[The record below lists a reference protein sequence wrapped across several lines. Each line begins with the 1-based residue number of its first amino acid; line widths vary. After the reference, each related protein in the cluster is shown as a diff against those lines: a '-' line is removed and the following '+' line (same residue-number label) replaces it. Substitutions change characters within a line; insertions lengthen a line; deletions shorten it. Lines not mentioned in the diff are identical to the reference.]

1 MQDEHTPDLKADLT
15 GRANWSLAGRTL
27 KRTFDIGFVFVALP
41 FCIPA
46 CLIAILAIKI
56 DSRGPVIYSTDR
68 VGKNARLFRLYKF
81 RSMNADPSAS
91 GPGLTYSGDPRITRV
106 GRWLRRTKFDEFPQ
120 ILNVLKGEMS
130 IVGPRPE
137 APEYVDHYTDMQRT
151 ALAVRPGLTSL
162 AQVAY
167 RDEEEL
173 IPAEDPVQYYLD
185 EIMPRKLEFDAA
197 YVLKWNIWM
206 DMKIFLAG
214 LAALFRFP
222 TGFGL
227 DSIVDDDGEP
237 DRV

>member
-1 MQDEHTPDLKADLT
+1 MQDERTPDLEADLT

-27 KRTFDIGFVFVALP
+27 KRTFDIGFVLVALP

-46 CLIAILAIKI
+46 GLIAILAIKM
-56 DSRGPVIYSTDR
+56 DSRGPLIYSTDR
-68 VGKNARLFRLYKF
+68 VGKNARLFRIYKF
-81 RSMNADPSAS
+81 RSMSADPGAD
-91 GPGLTYSGDPRITRV
+91 GPGLTYSGDPRVTRV

-137 APEYVDHYTDMQRT
+137 APEYVDHYTDKQRT

-173 IPAEDPVQYYLD
+173 IPAEDPVRYYLD

-197 YVLKWNIWM
+197 YVLGWSIWM

-214 LAALFRFP
+214 IAALFRLP
-222 TGFGL
+222 TAFGL
-227 DSIVDDDGEP
+227 DSVADDDCKP
-237 DRV
+237 DRA